1 MSRSTALLLAGWGT
15 DLRRLQP
22 LAAHL
27 NAEGHDARV
36 WVYRPAGSIDRLA
49 TQLRDG
55 VEHLHLD
62 GPVHLVG
69 HSFGG
74 VLAAAAALQ
83 APHAVR
89 SVTTFNMPWRGTWLS
104 YTGASRLANA
114 LRWGS
119 PELAALRA
127 RLAAHAATPLGPS
140 WLLLAALGDLAT
152 PLTTSLRAGAR
163 GPRIRRQVLAVHG
176 HSLSLLEPRVHRAVA
191 AHLARAGG
199 TAPTTPAAQH
209 PASAAAGS
217 FAFAP
222 AAGDARLIG
231 AGPGR

>member
-1 MSRSTALLLAGWGT
+1 MHPRGNSVSTSTALLLAGWGT

-27 NAEGHDARV
+27 TATGYEARV
-36 WVYRPAGSIDRLA
+36 WVYRPAGSIEGLA
-49 TQLRDG
+49 AQLRDG
-55 VEHLHLD
+55 VEHLHHD

-83 APHAVR
+83 APGAVR
-89 SVTTFNMPWRGTWLS
+89 SVTTINMPWRGTWVS

-119 PELAALRA
+119 PDLAALRA
-127 RLAAHAATPLGPS
+127 ELARHAAAPGGPS

-152 PLTTSLRAGAR
+152 PLTTSLRAGAHS
-163 GPRIRRQVLAVHG
+163 PRIRRQLLALRG
-176 HSLSLLEPRVHRAVA
+176 HSLSLLEPRLHRTVA
-191 AHLARAGG
+191 AHLARSEP
-199 TAPTTPAAQH
+199 TAPEIMGAVATDPHAT
-209 PASAAAGS
+209 
-217 FAFAP
+217 F
-222 AAGDARLIG
+222 DDDRLIG
-231 AGPGR
+231 VGQQR